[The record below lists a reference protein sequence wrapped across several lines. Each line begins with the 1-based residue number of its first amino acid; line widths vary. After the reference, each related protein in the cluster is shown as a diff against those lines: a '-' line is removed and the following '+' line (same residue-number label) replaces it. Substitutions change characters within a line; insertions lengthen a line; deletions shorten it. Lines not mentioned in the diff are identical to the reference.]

1 MTDDRPWHE
10 ILVDDKFADRMGD
23 LSQGVVGPMA
33 TMRML
38 LELTG
43 KDEEGKPRLPAM
55 QEVYDSLM
63 KLPTSVDAKRANLA
77 ADALAR
83 DPWKP
88 KPSGQE
94 WDPDARHDRR
104 RRARG
109 DDDSEPRP
117 GLPRGGR

>member
-10 ILVDDKFADRMGD
+10 ILVDDKYADKMGD
-23 LSQGVVGPMA
+23 LRQQVVGPMA

-38 LELTG
+38 LKLTG
-43 KDEEGKPRLPAM
+43 TDKDGDPRLPAM

-63 KLPTSVDAKRANLA
+63 RLPTSVDAKRANLA

-94 WDPDARHDRR
+94 WDPDSRHSGRR
-104 RRARG
+104 RRG
-109 DDDSEPRP
+109 DDDEPRP